1 MKVLIVEDTQKLA
14 ESLAEHFILGGH
26 GSDIAGSL
34 EIAEELLAVTHYD
47 IALLDIML
55 PDGNGGDFLR
65 RLRRRKIMMP
75 VIVMTARSE
84 VSNRVDLLDIGADDY
99 IIKPFEMRT

>member
-26 GSDIAGSL
+26 GRDIAGSL
-34 EIAEELLAVTHYD
+34 EIAEGLLAVTHYD

-65 RLRRRKIMMP
+65 RLRRRKIMLP

-99 IIKPFEMRT
+99 IIKPFDVVE